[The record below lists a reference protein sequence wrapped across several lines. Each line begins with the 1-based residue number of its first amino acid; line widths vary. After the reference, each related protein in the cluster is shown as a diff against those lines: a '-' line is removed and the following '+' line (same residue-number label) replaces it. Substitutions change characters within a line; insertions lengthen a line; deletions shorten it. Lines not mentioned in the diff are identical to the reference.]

1 MKRIAILFILVL
13 SIASCKKGGSSGEDV
28 DPREQYIGV
37 YDIDYTS
44 RTSVTPGFPNYS
56 EDSGKGTITLAKG
69 EAANEMKL
77 TTEFPGLTTT
87 DVVKLNGAQF
97 TVNRTRNNLSFGN
110 KIYDG
115 EYTGTGLFEG
125 KNLTL
130 TALTKVNQNGTL
142 VEWTQSYKGAKR

>member
-1 MKRIAILFILVL
+1 MRLIATLFILVL

-37 YDIDYTS
+37 YDVDYTS

-69 EAANEMKL
+69 DAANEMKL
-77 TTEFPGLTTT
+77 TTEFPGVSTA
-87 DVVKLNGAQF
+87 DVVKLNGTQI

-115 EYTGTGLFEG
+115 EYMASGAFEG

-130 TALTKVNQNGTL
+130 TAVTKVNQNGTL
-142 VEWTQSYKGAKR
+142 VEWTQSYKGLKR